1 MPTPSSDDRQTVW
14 ANQATPA
21 NESEWNGQAD
31 LRLLRVDALN
41 PNVSTQVI
49 TEPTRQTWILLNFHP
64 RLIVRDWIDSTCW
77 PGENNLLINTYVC

>member
-41 PNVSTQVI
+41 PNRR
-49 TEPTRQTWILLNFHP
+49 P
-64 RLIVRDWIDSTCW
+64 
-77 PGENNLLINTYVC
+77 VCYFSVGLQCVAAEISNIKSVGFNMSQSAIQ